1 MTYRELLQML
11 SELEDEHLDTNV
23 SIYKGDC
30 LIPINQC
37 AILVNV
43 PKVMQI
49 EKKMVVSKEQ
59 PVLCIEEINVKIK
72 IN

>member
-1 MTYRELLQML
+1 MTYRELLGML
-11 SELEDEHLDTNV
+11 SELGEDHLDTNV
-23 SIYKGDC
+23 AIYKDDG

-43 PKVMQI
+43 PKLMQI
-49 EKKMVVSKEQ
+49 EKKMVVSQEQ
-59 PVLCIEEINVKIK
+59 PVFCLDEINVKIK